1 MTESAPPEEQE
12 VQSAEYVLRLLTPEE
27 EAAFESAL
35 ARDPALRGRVLTWVQ
50 HFAQM
55 NHDFAERAPRAAV
68 KKALMSRLFGEAA
81 PRKPW
86 WQALWL
92 WQGVSLAAL
101 ALAAF
106 LGAQSLVGPDP
117 GVGYVSHLAGEAGA
131 PQILAVYEPSD
142 GSLRLTRVEGAARPG
157 RVLELWAIQGDQPP
171 QSLGVL
177 PESAQATIAL
187 PDHLRA
193 PDGLTLAISDEPVGG
208 STTGAPTG
216 DVLALGAAHAL

>member
-1 MTESAPPEEQE
+1 MTDTTTPDEPDLK
-12 VQSAEYVLRLLTPEE
+12 SAEYVLRLMAPEE
-27 EAAFESAL
+27 ESAFEADL
-35 ARDPALRGRVLTWVQ
+35 ARDAGLQARVLGWVQ
-50 HFAQM
+50 HFAQL
-55 NHDFAERAPRAAV
+55 NGSFAERTPRAAV
-68 KKALMSRLFGEAA
+68 KKMLMSRLFGESA
-81 PRKPW
+81 PRRAW
-86 WQALWL
+86 WQTLWL

-106 LGAQSLVGPDP
+106 LGVQSLMGPAP
-117 GVGYVSHLAGEAGA
+117 GAGYVSHLAGEAGG

-142 GSLRLTRVEGAARPG
+142 GSLHLTRVEGAARPG

-177 PESAQATIAL
+177 PDTAQARIAL
-187 PDHLRA
+187 PAHLHA
-193 PDGLTLAISDEPVGG
+193 PEGLTLAISDEPVGG

>member
-1 MTESAPPEEQE
+1 MTEITTPEEPDLK
-12 VQSAEYVLRLLTPEE
+12 SAEYVLRLLTPGE
-27 EAAFESAL
+27 EAAFEADL
-35 ARDPALRGRVLTWVQ
+35 ARDPALRAHVLGWVQ
-50 HFAQM
+50 HFAQL
-55 NHDFAERAPRAAV
+55 NGSFAERAPRAAV
-68 KKALMSRLFGEAA
+68 KKVLMSRLFGDPG
-81 PRKPW
+81 PRRRW

-106 LGAQSLVGPDP
+106 LGAQALFGPAP

-142 GSLRLTRVEGAARPG
+142 GSLHLTRVEGAARPG

-177 PESAQATIAL
+177 PDTAQATIAL